1 MAKKA
6 RPQKKNKPQ
15 NKTRKD
21 DEKFLATAMII
32 GAFFIFASFVYVDS
46 KNILGI
52 FGEITARSF
61 YYALG
66 KVSYAIPFIIVFF
79 AVNIIRK
86 EEKYNQPRVLLGTAL
101 LFAVTAIYTALAVKG
116 LGGEFFEMEKVKN
129 AAGMEKELK
138 ILGKYSFYTAG
149 IAGNAMASAL
159 SSLFSTAGAYIINTL
174 LLMLSLVLFGKEQ
187 VVFEIIRMAG
197 EFLVKLAKLTAGGVK
212 IIAGAI
218 AEAVERNKAGQK
230 TKKKKAEPEEK
241 GKEEKEDD
249 DKEDDDEKPVKEG
262 VKKPGK
268 VRITRH
274 ETAVK
279 KNAAVTRTIVKGDY
293 TLPPTDLLKTEKTE
307 AAGEEKDY
315 AEDAERLKKT
325 LNDFGIEA
333 NVVNVV
339 DGPVISRFEIE
350 LATGVKVS
358 RVENLA
364 ADIALAMRVELVRI
378 APVAGKSLLGIEV
391 PKTKKQTIY
400 LRDLIEDE
408 QFQASE
414 SLLTLAIGRDL
425 GGKPIIANLPDMP
438 HLLIAGATGS
448 GKSVCINNIIMSVL
462 YKASPDEVKLL
473 LVDPKKVE
481 LSNYNEIPHLIAPV
495 ITDPKHAAYILRRLV
510 AEMKSRYDILAE
522 EGAQNIEIFNARVK
536 NYNEEI
542 KKDKDVTPEDYKQSL
557 PYIVLI
563 IDELADL
570 MTLAKSTV
578 EESLQRLAQLA
589 RAVGIHIILATQRPS
604 VDVITGVIK
613 ANFPSR
619 IAFKVKSQVDS
630 RTILDTKGAEA
641 LLGKGDML
649 YGPANIVKPIRGQAA
664 FVRDEIPK
672 VVNFVNKQ
680 RKPEI
685 SKEFEIRDEDVNA
698 INALSGGGGDD
709 GEDADILER
718 ACALAKEKGKVS
730 TSFLQRKLGIGYS
743 KAARLIDMMEEKG
756 LITGADGNKPREWRG
771 E

>member
-1 MAKKA
+1 M
-6 RPQKKNKPQ
+6 
-15 NKTRKD
+15 
-21 DEKFLATAMII
+21 ATALII
-32 GAFFIFASFVYVDS
+32 GALIIFGSFVYVDS
-46 KNILGI
+46 KNLFGI
-52 FGEITARSF
+52 FGEIIARSF
-61 YYALG
+61 YLALG
-66 KVSYAIPFIIVFF
+66 KVAYIIPFIIVFF

-86 EEKYNQPRVLLGTAL
+86 EEKYNQPRVLLGIAL
-101 LFAVTAIYTALAVKG
+101 LFAVIAVYTALAAK
-116 LGGEFFEMEKVKN
+116 GGEAEFFKMEKVKN
-129 AAGMEKELK
+129 AGGIEKELK
-138 ILGKYSFYTAG
+138 ILGAYSFYTAG
-149 IAGNAMASAL
+149 NAGNAMASAL
-159 SSLFSTAGAYIINTL
+159 ASLFSTAGAYIINTL
-174 LLMLSLVLFGKEQ
+174 LLMLSLILFGKEQ
-187 VVFEIIRMAG
+187 VVFDLIRMAG
-197 EFLVKLAKLTAGGVK
+197 ELLLKLAKLIIEGVK
-212 IIAGAI
+212 ITAGAV
-218 AEAVERNKAGQK
+218 AEAFDRNKPEK
-230 TKKKKAEPEEK
+230 KMKKKKEEPGKKEKAEK
-241 GKEEKEDD
+241 KEDD
-249 DKEDDDEKPVKEG
+249 EEEEDEKPAKENP
-262 VKKPGK
+262 KKAEK
-268 VRITRH
+268 LKITRH
-274 ETAVK
+274 EAAVK
-279 KNAAVTRTIVKGDY
+279 KSVSVTRTIVKGDY
-293 TLPPTDLLKTEKTE
+293 TLPPTDLLKTEKIET
-307 AAGEEKDY
+307 AGEEKDY
-315 AEDAERLKKT
+315 TEDAERLRKT
-325 LNDFGIEA
+325 LNDFGVDA
-333 NVVNVV
+333 SVVNVV

-408 QFQASE
+408 QFQGSE

-448 GKSVCINNIIMSVL
+448 GKSVCINNIIMSIL

-522 EGAQNIEIFNARVK
+522 EGSQNIEIFNARIK
-536 NYNEEI
+536 DYNEDI
-542 KKDKDVTPEDYKQSL
+542 KKDKDVNPEDYKQSL

-578 EESLQRLAQLA
+578 EESLQRLAQLS

-680 RKPEI
+680 RKPDI

-698 INALSGGGGDD
+698 INSLSGGGDD
-709 GEDADILER
+709 GEDTGILER
-718 ACALAKEKGKVS
+718 ACTLAKEKGKVS

-743 KAARLIDMMEEKG
+743 KAARLIDMMEDKG

>member
-6 RPQKKNKPQ
+6 KPQKKKKSQ
-15 NKTRKD
+15 KD
-21 DEKFLATAMII
+21 DEKFLSVVLVITALLL
-32 GAFFIFASFVYVDS
+32 FVSFIYIDS
-46 KNILGI
+46 KNLLGV
-52 FGEITARSF
+52 FGELIARSF
-61 YYALG
+61 YSIIG
-66 KVSYAIPFIIVFF
+66 KVSYLVPFIIGFF
-79 AVNIIRK
+79 AVNIFKK
-86 EEKYNQPRVLLGTAL
+86 EEKYNQPRILLGITL
-101 LFAVTAIYTALAVKG
+101 LFAVIAVYTALALKG
-116 LGGEFFEMEKVKN
+116 GAGEKFQMEAARG
-129 AAGMEKELK
+129 AAGLEKELK
-138 ILGKYSFYTAG
+138 FLGEYSFYTAG
-149 IAGNAMASAL
+149 EAGNAMASAL
-159 SSLFSTAGAYIINTL
+159 VSVFSTAGAYIINTL
-174 LLMLSLVLFGKEQ
+174 LLMLSLILFGKEQ
-187 VVFEIIRMAG
+187 VVFDLIRMIG
-197 EFLVKLAKLTAGGVK
+197 ELLIKLVKVIIEGIK

-218 AEAVERNKAGQK
+218 AEAFERNKPEK
-230 TKKKKAEPEEK
+230 KDKKKKSKSEKKDKKEDEEGEEESEEK
-241 GKEEKEDD
+241 
-249 DKEDDDEKPVKEG
+249 DDEKPVKEAP
-262 VKKPGK
+262 KKTEK
-268 VRITRH
+268 LKITRH
-274 ETAVK
+274 EAAVK
-279 KNAAVTRTIVKGDY
+279 KSAPVTRTIVKGDY
-293 TLPPTDLLKTEKTE
+293 TLPPTDLLKTEKIE
-307 AAGEEKDY
+307 AQGEEKDY
-315 AEDAERLKKT
+315 TEDAERLRKT
-325 LNDFGIEA
+325 LNDFGVDA
-333 NVVNVV
+333 VVVNVV

-408 QFQASE
+408 HFQGSE

-448 GKSVCINNIIMSVL
+448 GKSVCINNIIMSIL

-522 EGAQNIEIFNARVK
+522 EGAQNIEIFNARIK
-536 NYNEEI
+536 DYNEDI
-542 KKDKDVTPEDYKQSL
+542 KKDKDVNPEDYKQSL

-578 EESLQRLAQLA
+578 EESLQRLAQLS

-680 RKPEI
+680 RKPDI

-698 INALSGGGGDD
+698 INSLSGGGDD
-709 GEDADILER
+709 GEDNGILER
-718 ACALAKEKGKVS
+718 ACTLAKEKGKVS

-756 LITGADGNKPREWRG
+756 LITGSDGNKPREWRG